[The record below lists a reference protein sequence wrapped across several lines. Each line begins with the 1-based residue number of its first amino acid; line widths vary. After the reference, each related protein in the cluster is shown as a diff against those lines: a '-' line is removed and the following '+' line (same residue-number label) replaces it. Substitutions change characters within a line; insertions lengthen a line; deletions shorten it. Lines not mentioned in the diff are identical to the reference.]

1 MISFIR
7 RGNVQSQ
14 ESKWESSK
22 KFPVIIKRKL
32 HSVLIKGV
40 TTVLCELIQAFFC
53 DKYNLISP
61 IKSMFAFGDLE
72 LDIELNTPIQISVK
86 LLERLENKTF
96 FFSLTLSDLPNQY
109 QQIKIDFY
117 SISLLPLIDKV
128 KETLKLPA
136 F

>member
-1 MISFIR
+1 
-7 RGNVQSQ
+7 
-14 ESKWESSK
+14 
-22 KFPVIIKRKL
+22 
-32 HSVLIKGV
+32 
-40 TTVLCELIQAFFC
+40 
-53 DKYNLISP
+53 
-61 IKSMFAFGDLE
+61 MFAFGDLE
-72 LDIELNTPIQISVK
+72 LDIELNTAIQISVK
-86 LLERLENKTF
+86 LLERLENKTLV

>member
-1 MISFIR
+1 MRANS
-7 RGNVQSQ
+7 G
-14 ESKWESSK
+14 
-22 KFPVIIKRKL
+22 
-32 HSVLIKGV
+32 
-40 TTVLCELIQAFFC
+40 FFC

-72 LDIELNTPIQISVK
+72 LDIELNTAIQISVK

>member
-1 MISFIR
+1 
-7 RGNVQSQ
+7 
-14 ESKWESSK
+14 
-22 KFPVIIKRKL
+22 
-32 HSVLIKGV
+32 
-40 TTVLCELIQAFFC
+40 
-53 DKYNLISP
+53 
-61 IKSMFAFGDLE
+61 MFAFGDLE
-72 LDIELNTPIQISVK
+72 LHIELNTPIQISVK